1 MMRRSLTVVIV
12 LTATSCGLLS
22 PPTEL
27 DHDARQL
34 MTYLRSDRLESA
46 LAMIRISTPVDT
58 LRKYLGM
65 ARDFVRPFPADSFTL
80 VGWNVVYAGDT
91 TGSLTYEARS
101 AGRTGLFSV
110 NVVRAGG
117 APAITAF
124 HWQETKQP
132 LAEANVLTLVGK
144 TPTHYLYLLL
154 AVLAALTCVAG
165 AIFAGV
171 QRVGIPWIL
180 ISLIGVG
187 SFSIDWSTGATSF
200 NPLRLQVL
208 AAGFVR
214 AGPVAPWIVSWSIP
228 LGAILML
235 IVWLRK
241 GRARGATPTG
251 AQSSGVSV
259 S

>member
-1 MMRRSLTVVIV
+1 MMRRSLTVVLV

-46 LAMIRISTPVDT
+46 LAMIRINTPIDT

-144 TPTHYLYLLL
+144 TPTHYLYLML

-180 ISLIGVG
+180 ISLIGLLL
-187 SFSIDWSTGATSF
+187 D
-200 NPLRLQVL
+200 RLVHRCDVL
-208 AAGFVR
+208 QSPEVAG
-214 AGPVAPWIVSWSIP
+214 
-228 LGAILML
+228 
-235 IVWLRK
+235 
-241 GRARGATPTG
+241 ARGRIRTQDLSHRG
-251 AQSSGVSV
+251 L
-259 S
+259 